1 MKKLFLKNYLKISL
15 KRFNNNEQHI
25 DLIYLNPF
33 SLTLRSSRFT
43 AACILLSWIL
53 DIYILNIKQETY
65 LIISLT
71 EMFLSLMLDLK
82 PKNHISWISGD
93 ELSAFPY
100 FLYESFIFL
109 LKYYKSKCLQLIIK
123 CKIM

>member
-1 MKKLFLKNYLKISL
+1 MKKLFLKIFLKISL

-53 DIYILNIKQETY
+53 DIYILNIKQE
-65 LIISLT
+65 ILT
-71 EMFLSLMLDLK
+71 FY
-82 PKNHISWISGD
+82 PYHI
-93 ELSAFPY
+93 
-100 FLYESFIFL
+100 
-109 LKYYKSKCLQLIIK
+109 
-123 CKIM
+123 